1 MYRLLDDLRIVEGA
15 SFIAA
20 PSCGLHLAQMGAEV
34 IRFDAIGGG
43 PDFRRWPR
51 SENGSSLYW
60 EGLNK
65 GKKSVALNLGS
76 AEGRDLAVAIAT
88 APGGGGGLFVT
99 NYPVDGFLSHESL
112 AARRPDLISVRVMGW
127 ADGSAALDY
136 TVNSALGLPFMTGP
150 AELEESLPVNH
161 VLPAWDLLTGIYAT
175 FAMLAAE
182 RRRLRTGSGEEV
194 KVPLADVAMATLGHL
209 GQIAEVTLSGLDRK
223 RTGNDLFGAFG
234 RDFVTKDGRRVMI
247 VALTARQWG
256 DLIRTLQLGEAIGE
270 IERQL
275 GVDFST
281 DEGVRFQNRDRLNAL
296 VASKV
301 VELSDKQ
308 LATAFSGTAVCWGP
322 YNKLIE
328 AIGHSNLISEENA
341 LFMMMEQPS
350 GRKYLTPGAAASLM
364 SMTREAPGMAP
375 RLGEHTE
382 EVLSHVLGLPSHEIA
397 QLHDR
402 GTVASAKRNKM
413 R

>member
-43 PDFRRWPR
+43 PDFKRWPK
-51 SENGSSLYW
+51 SGNGSSLYW

-88 APGGGGGLFVT
+88 ASGDGGGLFIT
-99 NYPVDGFLSHESL
+99 NYPVGGFLSHENL

-127 ADGSAALDY
+127 ADGSAAVDY
-136 TVNSALGLPFMTGP
+136 TVNSALGIPFMTGP
-150 AELEESLPVNH
+150 ADLDESLPVNH
-161 VLPAWDLLTGIYAT
+161 VLPAWDLLAGIYSA

-182 RRRLRTGSGEEV
+182 RRRLRTGWGEEV
-194 KVPLADVAMATLGHL
+194 RVPLADVAMATLGHL
-209 GQIAEVTLSGLDRK
+209 GQIAEVSLSARDRQ

-234 RDFVTKDGRRVMI
+234 RDFATKDGRRVMI
-247 VALTARQWG
+247 VALTVRQWR
-256 DLIRTLQLGEAIGE
+256 DLVGSLQLNNAIGE
-270 IERQL
+270 LERRF
-275 GVDFST
+275 GVDFSA
-281 DEGVRFQNRDRLNAL
+281 DEGIRFLYRDELNAL
-296 VASKV
+296 VSCRVA
-301 VELSDKQ
+301 ELTENQ
-308 LATAFSGTAVCWGP
+308 LAAKFDATAVCWGP
-322 YNKLIE
+322 YNKLSE
-328 AIGHSNLISEENA
+328 VIGDGSLISDANP
-341 LFMMMEQPS
+341 LFTKLTHPS
-350 GRKYLTPGAAASLM
+350 GGSYLTPGTAASLM
-364 SMTREAPGMAP
+364 SMAREAPGLAP

-382 EVLSHVLGLPSHEIA
+382 EILSQVLGLPSHEIA

-402 GTVASAKRNKM
+402 GTVASATKC
-413 R
+413 

>member
-43 PDFRRWPR
+43 PDFKRWPK

-88 APGGGGGLFVT
+88 ASGDGGGLFIT
-99 NYPVDGFLSHESL
+99 NYPVDGFLSHENL

-127 ADGSAALDY
+127 ADGSAAVDY
-136 TVNSALGLPFMTGP
+136 TVNSALGMPFMTGP
-150 AELEESLPVNH
+150 ADLDESLPVNH
-161 VLPAWDLLTGIYAT
+161 VLPAWDLLAGIYSA

-182 RRRLRTGSGEEV
+182 RRRLRTGKGEEV
-194 KVPLADVAMATLGHL
+194 RVPLADVAMATLGNL
-209 GQIAEVTLSGLDRK
+209 GQIAEVSLSAKDRR

-234 RDFVTKDGRRVMI
+234 RDFATKDGRRVMI
-247 VALTARQWG
+247 VALTARQWR
-256 DLIRTLQLGEAIGE
+256 DLVGSLRLDDAVGEV
-270 IERQL
+270 ERQF

-281 DEGVRFQNRDRLNAL
+281 DEGVRFLYRDKLNAL
-296 VASKV
+296 VASRV
-301 VELSDKQ
+301 AELTEKQ
-308 LATAFSGTAVCWGP
+308 LAAMFSATAVCWGP
-322 YNKLIE
+322 YNRLSE
-328 AIGHSNLISEENA
+328 AIGEGNLISEGNV
-341 LFMMMEQPS
+341 LFTKLTHPS
-350 GRKYLTPGAAASLM
+350 GSSYLTPGAAASLM
-364 SMTREAPGMAP
+364 SMAREAPGLAP
-375 RLGEHTE
+375 RLGEHTD
-382 EVLSHVLGLPSHEIA
+382 EVLSQVLGLPGHEIA

-402 GTVASAKRNKM
+402 GTVASATKCQDL
-413 R
+413 